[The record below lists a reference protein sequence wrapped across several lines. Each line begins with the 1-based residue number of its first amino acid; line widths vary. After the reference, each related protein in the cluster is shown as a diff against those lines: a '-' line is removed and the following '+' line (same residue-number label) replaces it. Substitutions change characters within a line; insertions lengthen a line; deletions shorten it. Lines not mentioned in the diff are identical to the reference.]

1 MILNISGRTDIVAF
15 YTPWL
20 INRFKEGYVD
30 VRNPFYQSNIS
41 RIYFKDVDL
50 IIFCTKNPWP
60 IIPYLKEIKIPIIFH
75 ITLTPYKK
83 DIEPNVID
91 KKKIIEGIKKVSE
104 ILGKE
109 RVYVRYDPILLNHQ
123 YNLAYHQKAFTKLV
137 EELKPYVF
145 QYIISFIDNYKN
157 VQNNQKY
164 LNLEPITTTKMKEFG
179 KMFKDIIAEKNIKIQ
194 TCYEDI
200 DLEEYGILKT
210 PCISK
215 ELAFAITGKK
225 FPKWSARKC
234 NCVAMADIG
243 EYNTCNHLC
252 KYCYANYDEKKVKEN
267 ILKHDVN
274 SSLLLGTLQN
284 DDVIIVRKR

>member
-91 KKKIIEGIKKVSE
+91 KKKIIAGIKKVSE

-109 RVYVRYDPILLNHQ
+109 RVYVRYDPILLNSQ
-123 YNLAYHQKAFTKLV
+123 YNLAYHQRAFTKLV

-194 TCYEDI
+194 TCYENI

-215 ELAFAITGKK
+215 ELAFTITGKK

-284 DDVIIVRKR
+284 DDVITIRKG